1 MGILDG
7 RVAIVTGAGRGIG
20 REIAKC
26 FAQEGARVLVNDLGG
41 ALDGTGDGAIADKVV
56 EEIRE
61 LGGEAISNRDTVASM
76 AGGAAIFQCVL
87 DAWGQCDVLVNN
99 AGNLR
104 DRTIFNLTEVDW
116 DAVMDVHLKGH
127 FACTQP
133 FARYIRDT
141 GRLGCRIVNI
151 SSTTGLYGNFGQSN
165 YGAAKAGIAGL
176 SRVLALELMK
186 YQCTVNT
193 IAPVAA
199 TRMTI
204 PLREAR
210 GLVADPDNPMQGPQ
224 QLGPVVAWMASE
236 EAGHVSNQIFLVS
249 GGELGIMQQPKVIKK
264 FVTNRIWRFEE
275 IDRAMS
281 QLVEAKCAHDQ
292 EVERRALGSTL
303 GN

>member
-1 MGILDG
+1 MGMLDG

-26 FAQEGARVLVNDLGG
+26 FAKQGARVVVNDLGS
-41 ALDGTGDGAIADKVV
+41 ALDGTGEGDIADKVV
-56 EEIRE
+56 EEIRAS
-61 LGGEAISNRDTVASM
+61 GGEAVANRDTVATM
-76 AGGAAIFQCVL
+76 TGGAAIFQCAL
-87 DAWGQCDVLVNN
+87 DEWGQCDVLVNN
-99 AGNLR
+99 AGILR
-104 DRTIFNLTEVDW
+104 DRTIFNLTEADW

-127 FACTQP
+127 FSCTQP

-141 GRLGCRIVNI
+141 GRLGCRILNF
-151 SSTTGLYGNFGQSN
+151 SSTSGLYGNFGQSN
-165 YGAAKAGIAGL
+165 YGAAKAGIAGF

-210 GLVADPDNPMQGPQ
+210 GLRADPDNPMQGPQ

-236 EAGHVSNQIFLVS
+236 EAGHVTNQIFLIS
-249 GGELGIMQQPKVIKK
+249 GEELGIMQQPKVIKK
-264 FVTNRIWRFEE
+264 FVTNRIWTLDE
-275 IDRAMS
+275 IERAMS
-281 QLVEAKCAHDQ
+281 QLVEAKNAQ
-292 EVERRALGSTL
+292 EREVERRAFGTVLD
-303 GN
+303 